1 MNEMVKGLTGAPIG
15 AAALAKDA
23 HAVEARIVAV
33 LSDMVQDWG
42 VEADE
47 ITGATRLVADLEFVS
62 VDIIHLIVA
71 IEEDFKRPKM
81 GFQELLMKDGRYVDE
96 ITVRQLADFVSS
108 KLQGE
113 SR

>member
-42 VEADE
+42 S
-47 ITGATRLVADLEFVS
+47 RLTKSLGPHDWSLILNSCRLTSFTSSSPSRRTSS
-62 VDIIHLIVA
+62 VPRWA
-71 IEEDFKRPKM
+71 FR
-81 GFQELLMKDGRYVDE
+81 
-96 ITVRQLADFVSS
+96 SS
-108 KLQGE
+108 
-113 SR
+113 